1 MDYDQQVDET
11 YYNLIKVFL
20 AQSESA
26 VEISTTIADHSED
39 KVLTG
44 DYIIAGLVYRLMV
57 PMNDIEMKDS
67 LDKAEKLL
75 DPEDSGEEDESL
87 DLEEITQCEE
97 VKVPH
102 KIKTNHCNCDICS
115 KVRVCL
121 CNYPN
126 HECPDELSQKF
137 KDSIES
143 TCKKFLITI

>member
-1 MDYDQQVDET
+1 MEYDQQVDET

-26 VEISTTIADHSED
+26 VEISKIIADHSED

-44 DYIIAGLVYRLMV
+44 DYIIAGLIYRLMV
-57 PMNDIEMKDS
+57 PMNDVEMKDS
-67 LDKAEKLL
+67 LDKAERLL
-75 DPEDSGEEDESL
+75 DPEDSGEEDE
-87 DLEEITQCEE
+87 DVEGITQCEE
-97 VKVPH
+97 VKVLH

-115 KVRVCL
+115 KVRACI

-126 HECPDELSQKF
+126 HVCQDELSQKF

-143 TCKKFLITI
+143 TCKKYLITI

>member
-115 KVRVCL
+115 QVRVCL
-121 CNYPN
+121 CNYQN

>member
-26 VEISTTIADHSED
+26 VEISKTIADHSED

-57 PMNDIEMKDS
+57 PMTDIEMKDS
-67 LDKAEKLL
+67 LDKAEELL
-75 DPEDSGEEDESL
+75 DPEDSGEEDVE
-87 DLEEITQCEE
+87 EEIIQCEE

-115 KVRVCL
+115 KVRACI

-126 HECPDELSQKF
+126 HVCPDELSQKF